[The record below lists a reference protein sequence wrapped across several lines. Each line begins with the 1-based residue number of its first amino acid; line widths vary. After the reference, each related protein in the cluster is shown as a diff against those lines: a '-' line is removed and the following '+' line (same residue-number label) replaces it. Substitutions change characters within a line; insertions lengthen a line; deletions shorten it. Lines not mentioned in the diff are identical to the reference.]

1 MTAAHAAAAAPPHPA
16 GAVAALTGRHVG
28 DLVAGAA
35 LLAVGTASFGP
46 VFAGRPGWLAA
57 GGGAVIGLLVATLSA
72 WRRWGASATVAAG
85 IAAYLIFG
93 GALALPRTTI
103 AGAPT
108 LETVQ
113 RLLLLAVTSWR
124 DLLTVAVPADSFTG
138 PSWRSPPGGTC

>member
-1 MTAAHAAAAAPPHPA
+1 MLSLPSPA
-16 GAVAALTGRHVG
+16 GTSVT
-28 DLVAGAA
+28 
-35 LLAVGTASFGP
+35 
-46 VFAGRPGWLAA
+46 WLAA

-124 DLLTVAVPADSFTG
+124 DLLTVAVPAG
-138 PSWRSPPGGTC
+138 PAGASYPRSSC

>member
-93 GALALPRTTI
+93 EPLRCRGRP
-103 AGAPT
+103 
-108 LETVQ
+108 
-113 RLLLLAVTSWR
+113 LL
-124 DLLTVAVPADSFTG
+124 G
-138 PSWRSPPGGTC
+138 PPPSRPCSGCCSWRSPPGGTC